1 MSKNSSRASAP
12 DWYFR
17 IIQTPS
23 TRLLLI
29 PFVAY
34 AIWLFEMYL
43 LEGRIQLFLHPD
55 TVGLLLYTLIC
66 CIAIG
71 IVIPVLIIRKSFVM
85 GDVTMFHLGF
95 RSWYRTVLGVVLT
108 LLVMG
113 LVSTLQNPFGTD
125 KSAFFLVFF
134 LLLPTGIATVMIC
147 WVLVGTHIQ
156 ALVRSGG
163 ALLSIPVGVAIT
175 AILFGLASNA
185 QFPIVTTPDTLFWH
199 IVAGMVAA
207 VFFFLVRDIWST
219 SVFVTGELVCLLAGW
234 FSVSGLYPVYSA
246 ILISAA
252 ISMGVLI
259 VIHWYLSR
267 HFLTIPA
274 PVA

>member
-1 MSKNSSRASAP
+1 MSKNFSRASAP
-12 DWYFR
+12 DGYFR
-17 IIQTPS
+17 TIQNPS
-23 TRLLLI
+23 VRLLLI

-43 LEGRIQLFLHPD
+43 LEGRVQLFLHPD
-55 TVGLLLYTLIC
+55 PSGLLLYTLIC

-71 IVIPVLIIRKSFVM
+71 IVIPVLIIRKSFVQ
-85 GDVTMFHLGF
+85 GDVTMFHLGV
-95 RSWYRTVLGVVLT
+95 RSWYRTVLAVVLT
-108 LLVMG
+108 LLVIG

-125 KSAFFLVFF
+125 KSAFFLIFI

-175 AILFGLASNA
+175 AILFGLASKA
-185 QFPIVTTPDTLFWH
+185 QFPLATTPDTLFWH
-199 IVAGMVAA
+199 IIAGMVAA
-207 VFFFLVRDIWST
+207 VFFFLVREVWST
-219 SVFVTGELVCLLAGW
+219 AVFVTGELVYLLAGW

-252 ISMGVLI
+252 ISVGVLI

>member
-1 MSKNSSRASAP
+1 MSKNFSRASAQ
-12 DWYFR
+12 DGFFR
-17 IIQTPS
+17 IIQNPS
-23 TRLLLI
+23 VRLLLI
-29 PFVAY
+29 PLIAY

-55 TVGLLLYTLIC
+55 TAGLLLYTLIC

-71 IVIPVLIIRKSFVM
+71 IVIPVLIIRKSFVY

-108 LLVMG
+108 LLVIG

-125 KSAFFLVFF
+125 KSAFFLAFL

-175 AILFGLASNA
+175 AILFGLASKA
-185 QFPIVTTPDTLFWH
+185 QFPVATTPDTLFWH
-199 IVAGMVAA
+199 IVAGMAAA
-207 VFFFLVRDIWST
+207 VFFFIVRDVWST
-219 SVFVTGELVCLLAGW
+219 AVFITGELVYLLVGW

-246 ILISAA
+246 ILISAE
-252 ISMGVLI
+252 ISVGVLI

>member
-17 IIQTPS
+17 TIQNLS
-23 TRLLLI
+23 VRLLLI

-55 TVGLLLYTLIC
+55 PAGLLLYTLIC

-71 IVIPVLIIRKSFVM
+71 IVIPVLIIRKSFVH

-95 RSWYRTVLGVVLT
+95 RSWYRTVLGIVLT
-108 LLVMG
+108 LLVIG

-125 KSAFFLVFF
+125 KSAFFLAF
-134 LLLPTGIATVMIC
+134 LLHLPTGIATVMIC

-175 AILFGLASNA
+175 AILFGLASKA

-199 IVAGMVAA
+199 IVAGVAAA
-207 VFFFLVRDIWST
+207 VFFFLVRDVWST
-219 SVFVTGELVCLLAGW
+219 AVFVTGELVYLLAGW
-234 FSVSGLYPVYSA
+234 FSVPGLYPVYSA

-252 ISMGVLI
+252 ISVGVLI
-259 VIHWYLSR
+259 LIHWYLSR
-267 HFLTIPA
+267 NFLTIPA
-274 PVA
+274 PLT

>member
-1 MSKNSSRASAP
+1 MSKNSSRTSAP

-17 IIQTPS
+17 TIQNPS
-23 TRLLLI
+23 VRLLRI

-55 TVGLLLYTLIC
+55 TAGLLLYTLIC

-71 IVIPVLIIRKSFVM
+71 IVIPVLIIRKSFVH

-95 RSWYRTVLGVVLT
+95 RSWCRTVLGVVLT
-108 LLVMG
+108 LLVIG

-125 KSAFFLVFF
+125 KSAFFLAFL

-163 ALLSIPVGVAIT
+163 ALLSIPIGVAIT
-175 AILFGLASNA
+175 AILFGLASKA

-199 IVAGMVAA
+199 IVAGMAAA
-207 VFFFLVRDIWST
+207 VFFFLVRDVWST
-219 SVFVTGELVCLLAGW
+219 AVFVTGELVYLLAGW
-234 FSVSGLYPVYSA
+234 FSVSGLYPVCSA

-252 ISMGVLI
+252 ISVGVLI
-259 VIHWYLSR
+259 LIHWYLSR
-267 HFLTIPA
+267 NFLTIPA
-274 PVA
+274 PLT

>member
-12 DWYFR
+12 DWYYR
-17 IIQTPS
+17 TIQQPS
-23 TRLLLI
+23 VRLLLI
-29 PFVAY
+29 PLVAY
-34 AIWLFEMYL
+34 VIWLFEMYL

-55 TVGLLLYTLIC
+55 PAGLLLYTLIC

-71 IVIPVLIIRKSFVM
+71 IVIPVLIIRKSFVQ

-95 RSWYRTVLGVVLT
+95 RSWYRTVLAVVIT
-108 LLVMG
+108 LLVIG
-113 LVSTLQNPFGTD
+113 LVSTLQNPFGTGN
-125 KSAFFLVFF
+125 SAFFLAFL

-163 ALLSIPVGVAIT
+163 AFLSIPVGVAIT
-175 AILFGLASNA
+175 AILFGLASKA

-199 IVAGMVAA
+199 IVAGMAAA
-207 VFFFLVRDIWST
+207 VFFFLVRDVWST
-219 SVFVTGELVCLLAGW
+219 AVFVTGELVYLLAGW

-246 ILISAA
+246 LLISAA
-252 ISMGVLI
+252 ISVGVLI

-274 PVA
+274 PVT